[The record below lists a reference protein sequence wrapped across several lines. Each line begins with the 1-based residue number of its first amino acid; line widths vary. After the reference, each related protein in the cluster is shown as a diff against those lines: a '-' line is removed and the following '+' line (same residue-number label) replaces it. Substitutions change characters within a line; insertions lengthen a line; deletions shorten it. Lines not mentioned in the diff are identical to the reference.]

1 MRFTHR
7 TLTTE
12 NPSGWRCATTGR
24 RLPAQI
30 VEVRDRDRVLCTL
43 TGEFCMGYE
52 SARNRAEWMVRLLNL
67 GRATADRVPADAE
80 SWTTSSLYDHLTA

>member
-1 MRFTHR
+1 VRFTHR